1 MRQKTSKPTSAQG
14 FDQAW
19 KRFHEENFG
28 LDEVPPGWINA
39 YDYAKLNG
47 ITHGSANCILRRAVE
62 TGVASINKFRIVTGN
77 KEVRKVTHFKLKKP

>member
-39 YDYAKLNG
+39 YQYAEINDV
-47 ITHGSANCILRRAVE
+47 TTSSASCFLRRAVE
-62 TGVASINKFRIVTGN
+62 EGKAISKNYRLRNSKTGIRT
-77 KEVRKVTHFKLKKP
+77 VTHFKLTP